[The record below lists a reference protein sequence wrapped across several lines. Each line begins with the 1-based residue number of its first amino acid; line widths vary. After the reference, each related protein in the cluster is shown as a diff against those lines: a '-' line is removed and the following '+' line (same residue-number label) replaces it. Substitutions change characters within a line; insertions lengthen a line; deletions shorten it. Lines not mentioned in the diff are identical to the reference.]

1 MTASAERLG
10 LVCESGARI
19 LDGLEIPAV
28 ERRICQET
36 GRLVGASGVFLAT
49 HVADLELL
57 EIVAGTGALASTLR
71 RTLPASGAS
80 REAMQEG
87 RARILEG
94 EEGEAFRSEL
104 GLDDA
109 PESRFV
115 VAPLAGREA
124 PLGVLCAMVDVREAG
139 DGAPDAEVLELFGEL
154 AGRVLENARLYAI
167 ERMRA
172 EEFDLLRSER
182 EDLVRQLEDLH
193 AAEVA
198 VSSDLDLDAVLQTV
212 TDRARDLTD
221 ADYGAIGVLDAEKGG
236 FGRLVTSGL
245 PGELRARIG
254 KFPRGE
260 GLLGAVIRERRT
272 IRVSDVAGDLR
283 SSGIPPLHPHMT
295 SFLGVPIQT
304 GDHVYGNLYLANK
317 KAGEGFTER
326 DASIVEMLAAHA
338 AVAIKKAQQFLVLER
353 LLEELRLTQSQ
364 RDRFYA
370 FVNHDLRNACSGVLM
385 WAERL
390 LGRSSEDRE
399 IADKIRRGSQHALR
413 LVQDVLDL
421 ENIGRGRLEI
431 WPRVIVVADLLEASA
446 DSVRPE
452 AERRGIQV
460 RVEETPPDL
469 RLVADPDRVLQIVG
483 NLLSN
488 AVKFSPDGSEVRVS
502 GRLRLPADET
512 PGAREQ
518 VEIAVADDGP
528 GIQPEDLERI
538 FGEYVKSKETSR
550 GLGVGLT
557 LSRRLA
563 RYMGGRLTVDSVVGE
578 GSTFTL
584 WLPHG
589 QEPERRAGWIG

>member
-1 MTASAERLG
+1 MTASAERLR
-10 LVCESGARI
+10 LVCESGARL
-19 LDGLEIPAV
+19 LDGLELHAV
-28 ERRICQET
+28 ERRICRESE
-36 GRLVGASGVFLAT
+36 RLIGASGAFLAT
-49 HVADLELL
+49 HLPDLDLL
-57 EIVAGTGALASTLR
+57 EVVAGTGSLAPALR
-71 RTLPASGAS
+71 RTLPARGSS
-80 REAMQEG
+80 REALRAGKVRVLDADEG
-87 RARILEG
+87 RALG
-94 EEGEAFRSEL
+94 DEL
-104 GLDDA
+104 GLDGAGD
-109 PESRFV
+109 SRFV
-115 VAPLAGREA
+115 VAPLAGPGA
-124 PLGVLCAMVDVREAG
+124 PLGVLCAMVSLDA
-139 DGAPDAEVLELFGEL
+139 DGADADLEALELFAAL
-154 AGRVLENARLYAI
+154 AGRALETARLYAV
-167 ERMRA
+167 ERARA

-182 EDLVRQLEDLH
+182 EELVRQLEDLH

-221 ADYGAIGVLDAEKGG
+221 ADYGAIGVLDADASG
-236 FGRLVTSGL
+236 FGKLVTSGL
-245 PGELRARIG
+245 PEELRERIG
-254 KFPRGE
+254 ALPKGE

-304 GDHVYGNLYLANK
+304 GDRVYGNLYLTNK
-317 KAGEGFTER
+317 RGAEGFTER

-338 AVAIKKAQQFLVLER
+338 AVAIKKAHQFLVLER

-390 LGRSSEDRE
+390 LGRSPEDRE
-399 IADKIRRGSQHALR
+399 IADKIRRGSEHALR

-421 ENIGRGRLEI
+421 ENMGRGRLEM
-431 WPRVIVVADLLEASA
+431 WPRVIVVADMLEAAA

-452 AERRGIQV
+452 AERRGIEV
-460 RVEETPPDL
+460 RVEEVGPDL
-469 RLVADPDRVLQIVG
+469 RLVADPDRVLQVIG
-483 NLLSN
+483 NLLNN

-502 GRLRLPADET
+502 GTVRRPENVSEWVA
-512 PGAREQ
+512 
-518 VEIAVADDGP
+518 IAVADDGP
-528 GIQPEDLERI
+528 GIPPEDLERI

-563 RYMGGRLTVDSVVGE
+563 EYMGGRLTVDSVVGE